1 MMGLG
6 ALLWTPATPML
17 VTCPTCSPH
26 PHRMPESVRMLAKT
40 KPRPADSVGTAEVT
54 ATKQL
59 LDEISKP
66 ERSLDTIS
74 RLVQTLENVPLI
86 EKASKL
92 KRALAAD
99 WKLEY
104 ASDADAVQPFLTGPE
119 SPFAVVEGIV
129 HRWKSNGEFQTI
141 EVRRKL
147 GPFGNSKQMLCG
159 KFSVNGDSI
168 RWRATYILDARSR
181 EVPVPSGWGTA
192 NMRVSYISPLLL
204 LLRPS
209 ADSSRLLLFARVENL
224 KSALEELRVSDEDA

>member
-1 MMGLG
+1 
-6 ALLWTPATPML
+6 
-17 VTCPTCSPH
+17 
-26 PHRMPESVRMLAKT
+26 MLAKT
-40 KPRPADSVGTAEVT
+40 KQRPADSIGPAETA

-59 LDEISKP
+59 LDEVAKP

-74 RLVQTLENVPLI
+74 GLVRTLEDMPMV

-129 HRWKSNGEFQTI
+129 HRWKANGEFETI

-147 GPFGNSKQMLCG
+147 GPFGNSKAVLCG
-159 KFSVNGDSI
+159 RFSVDGDSI
-168 RWRATYILDARSR
+168 RWRAAYMLDPRSR
-181 EVPVPSGWGTA
+181 EVPVPSGAGTGD
-192 NMRVSYISPLLL
+192 MRVSYISPLLL
-204 LLRPS
+204 LLRP
-209 ADSSRLLLFARVENL
+209 ATDDTRLLLFARVEKL
-224 KSALEELRVSDEDA
+224 KSALDELRVSDDDA